1 MEDKKIIQL
10 FFERNEEAISA
21 VSQKYGRYCEIIAK
35 NVIGNNFDAEECIND
50 TLLDV
55 WNSIPPN
62 NPENLRTYV
71 GKIARNNA
79 INRIKSDTAQKR
91 GGNEIKL
98 IMDELAEF
106 SSDYSVEAVAEQH
119 EIIAEIN
126 GFLKRLTERKR
137 KVFVLRYW
145 YCCEVS
151 EIAAVTGLT
160 EANVYN
166 IIKRERK
173 KLLDYL
179 RKRGVLN

>member
-1 MEDKKIIQL
+1 MDDEQIIEL
-10 FFERNEEAISA
+10 FFERNEAALAA
-21 VSQKYGRYCEIIAK
+21 VSQKYGRYCGIIVK
-35 NVIGNNFDAEECIND
+35 NVIGSASDAEECVND

-62 NPENLRTYV
+62 KPENLRTYV

-79 INRIKSDTAQKR
+79 LDRLKRDTAKKR
-91 GGNEIKL
+91 GGEMQTIV
-98 IMDELAEF
+98 DELADF
-106 SSDYSVEAVAEQH
+106 SSGYSVEAVAEQR
-119 EIIAEIN
+119 ELLAEIN
-126 GFLKRLTERKR
+126 VFLKHLNERKR

-151 EIAAVTGLT
+151 EIAAVTGFT

>member
-1 MEDKKIIQL
+1 MEEKQIIEL
-10 FFERNEEAISA
+10 LFERNEAALAA
-21 VSQKYGRYCEIIAK
+21 VLQKYGRYCGIIVK
-35 NVIGNNFDAEECIND
+35 NVLGNATDADECVND

-62 NPENLRTYV
+62 KPENLRTYV

-79 INRIKSDTAQKR
+79 LDRLKRDTAKKR
-91 GGNEIKL
+91 GGEMQEIS
-98 IMDELAEF
+98 DEAADLD
-106 SSDYSVEAVAEQH
+106 SGYSVEFVAEQR
-119 EIIAEIN
+119 ELLAEIN
-126 GFLKRLTERKR
+126 VFLKRLPERKR

-151 EIAAVTGLT
+151 EIAAVTGFS

-173 KLLDYL
+173 KLLEYL

>member
-1 MEDKKIIQL
+1 MDDEQIIEL
-10 FFERNEEAISA
+10 FFERNEAALSA
-21 VSQKYGRYCEIIAK
+21 VSQKYGRYCGIIVK
-35 NVIGNNFDAEECIND
+35 NVIGSASDAEECVND

-62 NPENLRTYV
+62 KPENLRTYV

-79 INRIKSDTAQKR
+79 LDRLKRDTAKKR
-91 GGNEIKL
+91 GGEMQAIV
-98 IMDELAEF
+98 DELADF
-106 SSDYSVEAVAEQH
+106 SSDYSVEAVAEQR
-119 EIIAEIN
+119 ELLAEIN
-126 GFLKRLTERKR
+126 RFLQRLPERKR

-151 EIAAVTGLT
+151 EISALTGFT

-173 KLLDYL
+173 KLLEYL

>member
-1 MEDKKIIQL
+1 MDDEQILEL
-10 FFERNEEAISA
+10 FFERNEDALAA
-21 VSQKYGRYCEIIAK
+21 VSEKYGRYCGIIVK
-35 NVIGNNFDAEECIND
+35 NVIGSASDAEECVND

-62 NPENLRTYV
+62 KPENLRTYV

-79 INRIKSDTAQKR
+79 LDRLKRETAKKR
-91 GGNEIKL
+91 GGEMQAIADEIS
-98 IMDELAEF
+98 DLA
-106 SSDYSVEAVAEQH
+106 SGYSVEFVAEQR
-119 EIIAEIN
+119 ELLAEIN
-126 GFLKRLTERKR
+126 VFLQHLNEQKR

-145 YCCEVS
+145 YCCEVT
-151 EIAAVTGLT
+151 EIAAVTGFS

>member
-1 MEDKKIIQL
+1 MDDEQIIEL
-10 FFERNEEAISA
+10 FFERNEEALSA
-21 VSQKYGRYCEIIAK
+21 VSLKYGRYCDIIVK
-35 NVIGNNFDAEECIND
+35 NVIGSASDAEECVND

-62 NPENLRTYV
+62 KPENLRTYV

-79 INRIKSDTAQKR
+79 LDRLKRDTAKKR
-91 GGNEIKL
+91 GGEMQAIV
-98 IMDELAEF
+98 DELADF
-106 SSDYSVEAVAEQH
+106 SSDYSVEAVAEQR
-119 EIIAEIN
+119 ELLAEIN
-126 GFLKRLTERKR
+126 NFLQRLTERKR

-151 EIAAVTGLT
+151 EIAAVTGFT

-173 KLLDYL
+173 KLLEYL
-179 RKRGVLN
+179 WKRGVLN

>member
-1 MEDKKIIQL
+1 MDDEQIIEL
-10 FFERNEEAISA
+10 FFKRNEEALSA
-21 VSQKYGRYCEIIAK
+21 VSLKYGRYCDIIVK
-35 NVIGNNFDAEECIND
+35 NVIVSASDAEECVND

-62 NPENLRTYV
+62 KPENLRTYV

-79 INRIKSDTAQKR
+79 LDRLKRDTAKKR
-91 GGNEIKL
+91 GGEMQAIV
-98 IMDELAEF
+98 DELADF
-106 SSDYSVEAVAEQH
+106 SSEYSVEAVAEQR
-119 EIIAEIN
+119 ELLAEIN
-126 GFLKRLTERKR
+126 NFLQRMTERKR

-145 YCCEVS
+145 YFCEVS

-166 IIKRERK
+166 VIKRERK
-173 KLLDYL
+173 KLLEYL

>member
-1 MEDKKIIQL
+1 MDDEQIIEL
-10 FFERNEEAISA
+10 FFERNEEALSA
-21 VSQKYGRYCEIIAK
+21 VSLKYGRYCDIIVK
-35 NVIGNNFDAEECIND
+35 NVIVSASDAEECVND

-62 NPENLRTYV
+62 KPENLRTYV

-79 INRIKSDTAQKR
+79 LDRLKRDTAKKR
-91 GGNEIKL
+91 GGEMQAIV
-98 IMDELAEF
+98 DELADF
-106 SSDYSVEAVAEQH
+106 SSDYSVEAVAEQR
-119 EIIAEIN
+119 ELLAEIN
-126 GFLKRLTERKR
+126 NFLQRLTERKR

-151 EIAAVTGLT
+151 EIATVTGLT

-166 IIKRERK
+166 VIKRERK
-173 KLLDYL
+173 KLLEYL

>member
-1 MEDKKIIQL
+1 MDDEQIIEL
-10 FFERNEEAISA
+10 FFKRNEEALSA
-21 VSQKYGRYCEIIAK
+21 VSLKYRRYCGIIVK
-35 NVIGNNFDAEECIND
+35 NVIGSASDAEECVND

-62 NPENLRTYV
+62 KPENLRTYV

-79 INRIKSDTAQKR
+79 LDRLKRDTAKKR
-91 GGNEIKL
+91 GGEMQAIV
-98 IMDELAEF
+98 DELADF
-106 SSDYSVEAVAEQH
+106 SSEYSVEAVAEQR
-119 EIIAEIN
+119 ELLAEIN
-126 GFLKRLTERKR
+126 NFLQRMTERKR

-166 IIKRERK
+166 VIKRERK
-173 KLLDYL
+173 KLLEYL

>member
-1 MEDKKIIQL
+1 MEDKQIIQL
-10 FFERNEEAISA
+10 FFERNEQALSA
-21 VSQKYGRYCEIIAK
+21 VSQKYGRYCMIIAK
-35 NVIGNNFDAEECIND
+35 NLIGSDADAEECLND

-55 WNSIPPN
+55 WDSIPPN
-62 NPENLRTYV
+62 KPENLRSYV

-79 INRIKSDTAQKR
+79 LDKLKRDTAQKR
-91 GGNEIKL
+91 GGEEMSV

-126 GFLKRLTERKR
+126 GFLKRLPERKR

-166 IIKRERK
+166 VIKRERK
-173 KLLDYL
+173 KLMEYL

>member
-1 MEDKKIIQL
+1 MEDEQIIRL
-10 FFERNEEAISA
+10 LFERNEAALSA
-21 VSQKYGRYCEIIAK
+21 VSQKYGRYCEIIVK
-35 NVIGNNFDAEECIND
+35 NVIGDASDTEECFND

-62 NPENLRTYV
+62 KPENLRSYV

-79 INRIKSDTAQKR
+79 LDRLKRDTAKKR
-91 GGNEIKL
+91 RGEMKAIS
-98 IMDELAEF
+98 DELADF
-106 SSDYSVEAVAEQH
+106 VSGYSVEAVAEQR
-119 EIIAEIN
+119 ETLAEIN
-126 GFLKRLTERKR
+126 NFLKRLDEQKR

-145 YCCEVS
+145 YCCETS

-166 IIKRERK
+166 VIKRERK